1 MSIGRGYSRRLT
13 FEASPGLLND
23 NENYFWT
30 DSMPSGYAFQ
40 VHVVSVGDNFTVFD
54 ANNVAVATIEVT
66 KIPVILNML
75 CSKFK
80 YIILRFY
87 KNIYLFIVKLAFII

>member
-75 CSKFK
+75 CSMFK
-80 YIILRFY
+80 IQIYYFEIL
-87 KNIYLFIVKLAFII
+87 

>member
-66 KIPVILNML
+66 KIPVILNMK
-75 CSKFK
+75 CSNTLFQDFVK
-80 YIILRFY
+80 YINLQL
-87 KNIYLFIVKLAFII
+87 K